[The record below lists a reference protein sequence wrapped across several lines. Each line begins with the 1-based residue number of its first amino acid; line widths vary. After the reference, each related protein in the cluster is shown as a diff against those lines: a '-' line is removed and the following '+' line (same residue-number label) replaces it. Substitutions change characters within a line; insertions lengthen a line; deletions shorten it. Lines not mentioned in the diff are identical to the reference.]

1 MSGNQSVK
9 CPHCKESVDISEAQ
23 SNHRLL
29 LVAIICIIFAGA
41 IGFGL
46 GAVLNRTNKQKIEEA
61 NTKIARLRNEVEQ
74 LRTQKQ
80 QLEIE
85 VRKKW
90 VARQN
95 ADLEKRKEQENAD
108 FEKRKKEQERGNAR
122 VDWRKLGFDNFVRQI
137 PNKGEVKRLD
147 EPVLGSYGVLVG
159 PLTRVMQV
167 IGDDEVI
174 VTTPFLDTTG
184 GSSLNQ
190 AQTNYLLN
198 EILEKGFAYTET
210 LNSLQKEI
218 LHLNPSL
225 SYKQFFLKGFP
236 TRGMVNNELWWSK
249 GQARGNPEIAI
260 IDTYTYMTTSGGTNT
275 VPLAIP
281 LNFIREGLTEIE
293 FKQLLK

>member
-9 CPHCKESVDISEAQ
+9 CPHCKKTVDLSETQ
-23 SNHRLL
+23 SNPRLL
-29 LVAIICIIFAGA
+29 LLAIICIIFAGA

-46 GAVLNRTNKQKIEEA
+46 GAVLNRTSKQKIEEA
-61 NTKIARLRNEVEQ
+61 NTKIERLGNEIEQ

-80 QLEIE
+80 QEEI
-85 VRKKW
+85 
-90 VARQN
+90 ARQN
-95 ADLEKRKEQENAD
+95 ADLEKRKEQE
-108 FEKRKKEQERGNAR
+108 RGNVR

-174 VTTPFLDTTG
+174 VTAPFLDITR
-184 GSSLNQ
+184 GSRMNQ
-190 AQTNYLLN
+190 DETNYVLN
-198 EILEKGFAYTET
+198 KILEKGFTCVVT
-210 LNSLQKEI
+210 LSELEKEKI
-218 LHLNPSL
+218 DLNPSL
-225 SYKQFFLKGFP
+225 VDKQIFLKGFS
-236 TRGMVNNELWWSK
+236 TRGMVDKELWWSK

-260 IDTYTYMTTSGGTNT
+260 INTYTYMTTNGGTNT

-281 LNFIREGLTEIE
+281 LDFIREGLTEIE
-293 FKQLLK
+293 FERLLKHNIKP

>member
-1 MSGNQSVK
+1 MSSNQSVN
-9 CPHCKESVDISEAQ
+9 PHCKKSVDLSETQ
-23 SNHRLL
+23 SNPRLL
-29 LVAIICIIFAGA
+29 LVAIICVIFAGA

-46 GAVLNRTNKQKIEEA
+46 GGVLNRTSKQKIEEA
-61 NTKIARLRNEVEQ
+61 NTKIARLGNEVEQ

-95 ADLEKRKEQENAD
+95 AD

-122 VDWRKLGFDNFVRQI
+122 VDWRKLGFDNFIRQI
-137 PNKGEVKRLD
+137 PNRGEVKRLD

-174 VTTPFLDTTG
+174 VTAPFLDTTG

-190 AQTNYLLN
+190 AQTNYLLD

-225 SYKQFFLKGFP
+225 SYKQIFLKGFP

-281 LNFIREGLTEIE
+281 LDFIREGLTEIE

>member
-9 CPHCKESVDISEAQ
+9 CPHCKKSVDLSETQ
-23 SNHRLL
+23 SNPRLL
-29 LVAIICIIFAGA
+29 LVAIICVIFAGA

-46 GAVLNRTNKQKIEEA
+46 GAVLNRTSKQKIEEA
-61 NTKIARLRNEVEQ
+61 DRKIARLGNEVEQ

-95 ADLEKRKEQENAD
+95 ADLEKR
-108 FEKRKKEQERGNAR
+108 KEQERGNAR

-167 IGDDEVI
+167 IGDDEVV
-174 VTTPFLDTTG
+174 VTAPFLDTTEG
-184 GSSLNQ
+184 EPIEQ
-190 AQTNYLLN
+190 ARTNYLLN
-198 EILEKGFAYTET
+198 KILEKGFAYTET
-210 LNSLQKEI
+210 LNSLEKEI

-225 SYKQFFLKGFP
+225 GYKQIFLKGFP

-260 IDTYTYMTTSGGTNT
+260 INTYTYMTTSRGTNT

-281 LNFIREGLTEIE
+281 VDFIREGLTEME
-293 FKQLLK
+293 FEQLLK

>member
-9 CPHCKESVDISEAQ
+9 CPHCKKSVDLSETQ
-23 SNHRLL
+23 PNPRLL
-29 LVAIICIIFAGA
+29 LVAIICVIFAGA

-46 GAVLNRTNKQKIEEA
+46 GVVLNRTSKQKIEEA
-61 NTKIARLRNEVEQ
+61 NTKIARLGNEVEQ

-95 ADLEKRKEQENAD
+95 ADLEKRKEQE
-108 FEKRKKEQERGNAR
+108 RGNAR
-122 VDWRKLGFDNFVRQI
+122 VDWRKLGFDNFVRRI

-174 VTTPFLDTTG
+174 VTAPFLDTTG

-190 AQTNYLLN
+190 AQTNYVLN
-198 EILEKGFAYTET
+198 KILEKGFTCIET
-210 LNSLQKEI
+210 LSELEKEK
-218 LHLNPSL
+218 LYLNPSL
-225 SYKQFFLKGFP
+225 VDKQIFLKGFS
-236 TRGMVNNELWWSK
+236 TRGMVDKELWWSK
-249 GQARGNPEIAI
+249 GQTRGNPEIAI
-260 IDTYTYMTTSGGTNT
+260 INTYTYMTTSDGTNT

-281 LNFIREGLTEIE
+281 LDFIREGLTEIE
-293 FKQLLK
+293 FEQLLKHNIKP